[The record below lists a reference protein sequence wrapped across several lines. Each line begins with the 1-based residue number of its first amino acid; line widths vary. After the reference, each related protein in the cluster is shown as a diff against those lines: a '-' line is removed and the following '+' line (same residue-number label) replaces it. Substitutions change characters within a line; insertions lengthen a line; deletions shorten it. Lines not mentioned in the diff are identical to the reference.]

1 MEQGSCQKKFTIW
14 CTIGY
19 YIVTRMISIS
29 IVDIYL
35 ASGYNPEPRPC
46 RHHFFLRAIAVTG
59 VKDDIYWMGRALRQA
74 TLAQKRGEVPIGAVV
89 VRDGFVIG
97 SGYNLRESTHD
108 PTAHAEL
115 IAIRKAARKSNAWRL
130 TGCTVYVTLEPCL
143 MCMGAMILSRIDRL
157 VYGCRDPKGGAAGT
171 LYDVS
176 GDPRLNHRFPVLAGV
191 KEEECSRML
200 TDFFA
205 ALRGRKR
212 AELAESV
219 KNNS

>member
-1 MEQGSCQKKFTIW
+1 M
-14 CTIGY
+14 
-19 YIVTRMISIS
+19 
-29 IVDIYL
+29 
-35 ASGYNPEPRPC
+35 
-46 RHHFFLRAIAVTG
+46 TG

-89 VRDGFVIG
+89 VRNGFVIG
-97 SGYNLRESTHD
+97 SGYNLRESAHD

-176 GDPRLNHRFPVLAGV
+176 GDLRLNHRFPVIAGV

-205 ALRGRKR
+205 TLRGRKR
-212 AELAESV
+212 ADLAESV
-219 KNNS
+219 KTNS